1 MCDINLW
8 LMPLRESVE
17 FRILTDILGHLSES
31 TPKKQTRTASSTFRP
46 CSEER
51 PCVVNAF
58 GDNILYFYPTFY
70 ALFSNLAMISFIIAE
85 KRLFQKFT

>member
-1 MCDINLW
+1 
-8 LMPLRESVE
+8 VE
-17 FRILTDILGHLSES
+17 FRILTDILGHLSEFPH
-31 TPKKQTRTASSTFRP
+31 TKKQTRTASSTFRP

-70 ALFSNLAMISFIIAE
+70 ALFSNLAMISFIVAE